1 MPKTNYT
8 RKPHEDIASIEKKN
22 VIIIGRV
29 VELKEITIMNSL
41 RMAVF
46 SLQNRAGKAEV
57 VAFPEAYKAS
67 GGAIQE
73 GRNVFVHGKGNRGD
87 GTHPLIIASKVAT
100 IELLEKLLSIPS

>member
-1 MPKTNYT
+1 MP
-8 RKPHEDIASIEKKN
+8 EKEN

-29 VELKEITIMNSL
+29 AELKEITTMNGA

-46 SLQNRAGKAEV
+46 FLQNQAGKAEV
-57 VAFPEAYKAS
+57 VVFPETYEAS